1 VFVEKS
7 KKAVPVGTLAQ
18 SLESTT
24 VPTYS
29 GANAG
34 TTPDVI
40 ATYAIS

>member
-7 KKAVPVGTLAQ
+7 KKAVSVGTLAQ

-40 ATYAIS
+40 ATYAIV